1 MANRLRSEK
10 TETLG
15 VSLDEVN
22 LAQMNLKGVVK
33 KTPFKFNENLSRLFE
48 ADVYLKREDLQVVR
62 SYKLRGAYNKIVQL
76 SEQEKNNGV
85 ICASAGNH
93 AQGVAYSCQQL
104 NIKGKIVMPTTTPQ
118 QKIKQ
123 VKCFGKDQIE
133 IILHGDTFDDA
144 SAFAHQLSQEGN
156 ITFIHPFDDEKVIAG
171 QGTVALEILNQCD
184 QPIDY
189 IFVPIGGGGLASGVI
204 SVIKTL
210 SPNTKIIGVE
220 PVGAASMAEAIKQN
234 KSVEL
239 TKIDPFVDGA
249 AVKKAGEKTYKICAE
264 GLETICAV
272 PEGKVCSS
280 ILRLYNEDAIV
291 VEPAGALSISAL
303 DFFKEDIK
311 GKNVVCVL
319 SGSNNDI
326 TRMEEIKERCLQYEG
341 LKHYFIINF
350 PQRAGALKELV
361 NEVLGEND
369 DITYFQYTQK
379 NNKETGP
386 AVVGIE
392 LDKKED
398 LDDLIFRLENHH
410 FSYQYLNTDNT
421 LFSLM
426 IG

>member
-1 MANRLRSEK
+1 MTKGLRSEK

-22 LAQMNLKGVVK
+22 LAQMNLKGVAK
-33 KTPFKFNENLSRLFE
+33 NTPFDFNENLSRQFE
-48 ADVYLKREDLQVVR
+48 ANVYLKREDLQVVR
-62 SYKLRGAYNKIVQL
+62 SYKLRGAYNKIVHL

-123 VKCFGKDQIE
+123 VKWFGKDQIE

-144 SAFAHQLSQEGN
+144 STFAHQLSQEGN

-204 SVIKTL
+204 SVMKTL

-220 PVGAASMAEAIKQN
+220 PSGAASMAEAIKQ
-234 KSVEL
+234 KQSVAL
-239 TKIDPFVDGA
+239 AKIDPFVDGA

-264 GLETICAV
+264 GLETTCAV

-291 VEPAGALSISAL
+291 VEPAGALSVSAL
-303 DFFKEDIK
+303 DFFKEEIK

-326 TRMEEIKERCLQYEG
+326 TRMEEIKERSLQYEG

-398 LDDLIFRLENHH
+398 LDGLIFRLENHH
-410 FSYQYLNTDNT
+410 FEYQYLNTDNT